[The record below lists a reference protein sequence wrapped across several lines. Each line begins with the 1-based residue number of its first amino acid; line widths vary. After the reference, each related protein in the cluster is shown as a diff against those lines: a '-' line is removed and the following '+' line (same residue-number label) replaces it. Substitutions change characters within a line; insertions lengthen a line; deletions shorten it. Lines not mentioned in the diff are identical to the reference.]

1 MINKAGFTLALV
13 AGFFSVFLLAWQGY
27 SGAGADWVF
36 GFLAVFWSLIMMLR
50 LIVLTEPLEMREISG
65 YLAQRII
72 TSLRAKQ
79 EETRKAV
86 LESAFGG
93 SFTLFILAGFIFAA
107 WQIYCAAFPAA
118 SPSLEGLNA
127 LFSGFFSQ
135 FTDSPQTGISF
146 SQPRIF
152 DWGQGFLLFLS
163 FCMMGFVLRSHAA
176 EMKLTRPILI
186 VLAGYAVAGLIVC
199 SGLGQTGQDMSF
211 ARADLVGNG
220 AGSVSYL
227 LSTLPAGKPLTL
239 FDILLIESG
248 VVGIGILTFA
258 LFIPLGY
265 ISLSAQQG
273 RTDPVVM
280 ACGMLTGA
288 AMILAVFLNF
298 TPALAGFLALCAMG
312 LFLAW
317 GASETRSAAI
327 EA

>member
-1 MINKAGFTLALV
+1 MINKAGFTVAMV

-27 SGAGADWVF
+27 TGSSSDWVF

-50 LIVLTEPLEMREISG
+50 LLTLTEPLEAPQVSG
-65 YLAQRII
+65 YLAQKII
-72 TSLRAKQ
+72 TNLRAKQ
-79 EETRKAV
+79 EEARKIT

-93 SFTLFILAGFIFAA
+93 SYTLFIFAGFIFAA

-118 SPSLEGLNA
+118 SPSLEGLNN
-127 LFSGFFSQ
+127 LFSGFFAQ
-135 FTDSPQTGISF
+135 FTNSPETALPLN
-146 SQPRIF
+146 QPRIF

-176 EMKLTRPILI
+176 EKHLARPMLI
-186 VLAGYAVAGLIVC
+186 VLTGYAVAGLIVC
-199 SGLGQTGQDMSF
+199 AGLGSSQDMTF
-211 ARADLVGNG
+211 AKADLVGSG

-239 FDILLIESG
+239 FDILLLESG

-273 RTDPVVM
+273 KTDWMVM
-280 ACGMLTGA
+280 ACGMLTGT
-288 AMILAVFLNF
+288 AMILAVFLTF
-298 TPALAGFLALCAMG
+298 TPALAGCLALCAMG

-317 GASETRSAAI
+317 GASETRLVAI
-327 EA
+327 ES